1 MRVVRPIFAR
11 IRTQHLHQKPCE
23 FSADVDLKYGMTCY
37 EIILHLELGDKG
49 SWRSFGPHMQIMAH
63 YKPLLPIIQSKLFWA
78 QQKTFILSSFSGL
91 KMNFDSTFLKKFWE
105 SFVILFFASQSPPSP
120 PSLFSPTPLF
130 EKRS

>member
-1 MRVVRPIFAR
+1 M
-11 IRTQHLHQKPCE
+11 
-23 FSADVDLKYGMTCY
+23 DLKYGMTCY

-105 SFVILFFASQSPPSP
+105 SFEILFFCITISPLLLPHP
-120 PSLFSPTPLF
+120 AALPLF
-130 EKRS
+130 LRDVVKMLYKTLVM